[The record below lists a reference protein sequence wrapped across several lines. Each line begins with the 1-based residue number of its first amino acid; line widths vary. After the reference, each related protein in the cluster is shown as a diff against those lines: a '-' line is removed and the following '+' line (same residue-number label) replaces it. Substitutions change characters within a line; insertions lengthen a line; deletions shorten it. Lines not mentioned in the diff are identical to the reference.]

1 MSEIISINVTIGDRM
16 YPLKV
21 RGEDEPIVRQAEQLI
36 NHKYSECQL
45 RFSGQEKLDYLAM
58 SSLMNMV
65 EIMKQQEDTSALQ
78 TALQEKL
85 TEATQLVMDGL
96 KRN

>member
-21 RGEDEPIVRQAEQLI
+21 RSEDEPIVRQAEQLI
-36 NHKYSECQL
+36 NHKYSEFQL

-78 TALQEKL
+78 TELQEKL
-85 TEATQLVMDGL
+85 TQATQLVMDGL